1 MGVATKVVHHGGE
14 STQGESSVL
23 MAHVEDIMGSHIG
36 HASPTLD
43 PLVDVHGEFT
53 PCQFEHH
60 VRPKFATPI
69 LHVINNFKN
78 YEFFPTY
85 T

>member
-1 MGVATKVVHHGGE
+1 MVWIILCLLWSSNFHGRQVSGETFQSLKGIIAHDETHPFIHGG
-14 STQGESSVL
+14 
-23 MAHVEDIMGSHIG
+23 D
-36 HASPTLD
+36 
-43 PLVDVHGEFT
+43 T

-60 VRPKFATPI
+60 VRRKFATPI

-78 YEFFPTY
+78 YEIFSTY